1 MSKLKEEWKP
11 IKGYEGLYEVSDWGR
26 VKSFYVN
33 RILKLTPKPYVQV
46 TLSKNKVKEYPLLH
60 ILVWETFVGE
70 IPEGIQINHH
80 DEDKGNN
87 ALWNLELMTPSDNIN
102 FGNRN
107 KKVSEK
113 MKGVKPSE
121 KAIQASKDLF
131 SQKVYQYKNDV
142 LVGVYY
148 SMMEAERQTNTK
160 SGNIS
165 KCCNGKA
172 KTANGYIWS
181 KKPL

>member
-1 MSKLKEEWKP
+1 MSKLVEEWKD
-11 IKGYEGLYEVSDWGR
+11 IEGYEGLYQVSDWGR

-33 RILKLTPKPYVQV
+33 RILKLKAKPYVQI
-46 TLSKNKVKEYPLLH
+46 TLCKNEEKEYPLLH
-60 ILVWETFVGE
+60 KIVWETFVGK
-70 IPEGIQINHH
+70 IPEGMQINHH
-80 DEDKGNN
+80 DENKSNN

-121 KAIQASKDLF
+121 KAIETSKKLF
-131 SQKVYQYKNDV
+131 SQKVYQYKGNN

-148 SMMEAERQTNTK
+148 SMMEAEIQTNTK

-181 KKPL
+181 YKPL